1 MLTVE
6 NFNVRIVNTGDT
18 YGLNDCLVNNKAKLV
33 EFYDKRYLHDSWM
46 GRGQFVSRYYASTL
60 IKGGCP
66 TGLCLDGGDYPT
78 GLCLDGGVAEWAVS
92 ANGMAQVLEYIKA
105 N

>member
-18 YGLNDCLVNNKAKLV
+18 YGLNDCLVNNGAKLV

-46 GRGQFVSRYYASTL
+46 GRGQFVSRYYLSTL
-60 IKGGCP
+60 LSD
-66 TGLCLDGGDYPT
+66 TYPN
-78 GLCLDGGVAEWAVS
+78 GLCLDGGVAECAVS
-92 ANGMAQVLEYIKA
+92 ADGMAQVLAYIKA

>member
-6 NFNVRIVNTGDT
+6 NFNVRIVNVGDA
-18 YGLNDCLVNNKAKLV
+18 YGLNDCLVNKTAKLV
-33 EFYDKRYLHDSWM
+33 EFYDKRYNHDSWM

-60 IKGGCP
+60 IGGEY
-66 TGLCLDGGDYPT
+66 TD
-78 GLCLDGGVAEWAVS
+78 GLCLDGGVAEWVVS
-92 ANGMAQVLEYIKA
+92 ANGMAQVLDYIKA

>member
-6 NFNVRIVNTGDT
+6 NFNIRIVNTGDT
-18 YGLNDCLVNNKAKLV
+18 YGRNDCLVNDKARLV

-60 IKGGCP
+60 
-66 TGLCLDGGDYPT
+66 LDGSGYPT

-92 ANGMAQVLEYIKA
+92 ADGMAQVLEYIKA

>member
-18 YGLNDCLVNNKAKLV
+18 YGRNDCLVNDKETLV
-33 EFYDKRYLHDSWM
+33 EFYDKRYEHEI

-60 IKGGCP
+60 LDSGCSH
-66 TGLCLDGGDYPT
+66 GLALD
-78 GLCLDGGVAEWAVS
+78 CGVPEWTVS
-92 ANGMAQVLEYIKA
+92 ADGMEQVLTYIKKEQS
-105 N
+105 

>member
-18 YGLNDCLVNNKAKLV
+18 YGRNDCLVNDKAKLV
-33 EFYDKRYLHDSWM
+33 EFYDKRYLQDSWM

-60 IKGGCP
+60 LKGGCP
-66 TGLCLDGGDYPT
+66 TGLCLDGRVP
-78 GLCLDGGVAEWAVS
+78 EWSVS
-92 ANGMAQVLEYIKA
+92 ADGMAQVLDYIKA

>member
-6 NFNVRIVNTGDT
+6 KFNVRVVNTGDT
-18 YGLNDCLVNNKAKLV
+18 YGLNDCLVNNGSKLV
-33 EFYDKRYLHDSWM
+33 EFYDKRYNHDSWM
-46 GRGQFVSRYYASTL
+46 GRGQFVSRYYLSTL
-60 IKGGCP
+60 LSD
-66 TGLCLDGGDYPT
+66 TYPN

-92 ANGMAQVLEYIKA
+92 ATGMAQVLEYIKA

>member
-1 MLTVE
+1 
-6 NFNVRIVNTGDT
+6 
-18 YGLNDCLVNNKAKLV
+18 
-33 EFYDKRYLHDSWM
+33 M

-60 IKGGCP
+60 
-66 TGLCLDGGDYPT
+66 LDGSGYPT

-92 ANGMAQVLEYIKA
+92 ANGMAQVLDYIKA